1 VNAGQL
7 VIAHHGCDITLRDDL
22 VSGRVSHLE
31 HSKNKYDW
39 LGSGAYFFENDF
51 DRALLF
57 AENSHKNPIKRYT
70 AKPIATP
77 AVVGAVLCVSRWLDM
92 TTQDGIHE
100 YLNALKPMLKGFEE
114 KGKEPPTNHAAS
126 NDDTEVLLRE
136 LDRSVF
142 DFIHQARDGKPE
154 LPDFQ
159 AVRGAFQQGNKL
171 SENSGF
177 QENSHIQI
185 ALRDNT
191 CVLGWFLPRG
201 LKMLSADQL
210 DDARARL
217 AKLKTEGKP
226 RVRAPNPSK

>member
-1 VNAGQL
+1 
-7 VIAHHGCDITLRDDL
+7 
-22 VSGRVSHLE
+22 
-31 HSKNKYDW
+31 
-39 LGSGAYFFENDF
+39 
-51 DRALLF
+51 
-57 AENSHKNPIKRYT
+57 
-70 AKPIATP
+70 
-77 AVVGAVLCVSRWLDM
+77 
-92 TTQDGIHE
+92 
-100 YLNALKPMLKGFEE
+100 
-114 KGKEPPTNHAAS
+114 
-126 NDDTEVLLRE
+126 

-191 CVLGWFLPRG
+191 CVLGWFLPSG